1 MVVGPQERQQVA
13 ASNVLQTDC
22 IKVDVGGTL
31 FHVSRSIL
39 TSEPNSLLDSLF
51 SGRFRVDTQADN
63 SIFIDRHVGGGWVC
77 SLFFHMKTVLHFLQ
91 GS

>member
-1 MVVGPQERQQVA
+1 MA

-22 IKVDVGGTL
+22 IKVDVGGTM

-39 TSEPNSLLDSLF
+39 TSEPNSFLDSLF

-63 SIFIDRHVGGGWVC
+63 SIFIDRHVGGLGVC
-77 SLFFHMKTVLHFLQ
+77 LIFVEYSHRIT
-91 GS
+91 